1 MSTGRRDATVDL
13 IAIPRAV
20 VSLAAEVVH
29 SMERAVVGDDRIR
42 TARGNAWEAICADRA
57 RAHQR
62 DEIRRLVAALATDS
76 VATSPAHGTAAEGTA
91 ESTAGRRETS
101 ASTAAS

>member
-1 MSTGRRDATVDL
+1 MSTGRTDATVDL

-29 SMERAVVGDDRIR
+29 SMERAVIGDHRIR
-42 TARGNAWEAICADRA
+42 TAQSNAWEAICADRA

-62 DEIRRLVAALATDS
+62 DEIRRLIAALATDS
-76 VATSPAHGTAAEGTA
+76 RVTAADRTA
-91 ESTAGRRETS
+91 AATDDRVTAADR
-101 ASTAAS
+101 TAAS

>member
-1 MSTGRRDATVDL
+1 MSTSRRDATVDL

-29 SMERAVVGDDRIR
+29 SMERAMIGDHRIR

-57 RAHQR
+57 RARQR
-62 DEIRRLVAALATDS
+62 DEIRRLVAALATDD
-76 VATSPAHGTAAEGTA
+76 VTEAA
-91 ESTAGRRETS
+91 AGRREPR
-101 ASTAAS
+101 ASTTAS